1 MSCCSRKLVITEEDR
16 SHILSLYDLMTEA
29 EASDG
34 SYVIDFSATFASGK
48 WKETSIKNLP
58 QLQQDL
64 AGAKEW
70 MSKNKG
76 KVVFVQIEASESKV
90 PNADAELPNKPV
102 LEPYVL
108 SNRRAVTINN
118 YLAKIFDGWMNQKLI
133 SSRPVFEFPTPTIG
147 GPEWDPKLGS
157 GNQVYTEHQ
166 FVRVRLKLQPP
177 ETCLTGLKIDVNYYK
192 TPSPAFPCRGGH
204 TCDQALFD
212 VNFNGVTIGVAN
224 LNNAADGGDRL
235 NSFTVTAEQAK
246 KILGGQCKD
255 INISLKCKYKSCHSA
270 TPEITISKG
279 NYVYPGFP
287 RCMPSITERDDYSL
301 KHLLNT
307 DCCGNIKKS
316 NNDIKQSL
324 PDENKIQKPADLK
337 SGYVFWNEDTKQ
349 FEFSPTPLEDDGIL
363 ELPDGTNHH
372 WWVRHSLM
380 GGGHYQSESF
390 TPPVPAEVYKVGCN
404 SPDKADY
411 GGFCIWSGPKMIYK
425 NINRAAYPPYGE
437 LSRIEKWKLGR
448 NTGQVYPI
456 TMSYNGPDGHR
467 WTVLSGPGKETA
479 FYTNDSKKKNP

>member
-1 MSCCSRKLVITEEDR
+1 
-16 SHILSLYDLMTEA
+16 MTEA

-34 SYVIDFSATFASGK
+34 SYVIDFSATFQSGR

-64 AGAKEW
+64 VGAKEW

-90 PNADAELPNKPV
+90 PNRDTELANKPF
-102 LEPYVL
+102 LAEYEL

-118 YLAKIFDGWMNQKLI
+118 YLSKVFDGWLNQKLI
-133 SSRPVFEFPTPTIG
+133 PSKPVFEFPTPVIG
-147 GPEWDPKLGS
+147 GPEWDPKLGDT
-157 GNQVYTEHQ
+157 NPVYTEHQ
-166 FVRVRLKLQPP
+166 YVRVRLKLQPP
-177 ETCLTGLKIDVNYYK
+177 ETCLTGLRIDINYYK
-192 TPSPAFPCRGGH
+192 TPNSKFPCRGGH
-204 TCDQALFD
+204 SCDQALFD

-279 NYVYPGFP
+279 NYIYPDFP

-301 KHLLNT
+301 KHLLTT

-337 SGYVFWNEDTKQ
+337 KGFVYWNEDTKQ
-349 FEFSPTPLEDDGIL
+349 FEFSETELETNDMVPVEADGV
-363 ELPDGTNHH
+363 GNHN
-372 WWVRHSLM
+372 WWIRHSLL
-380 GGGHYQSESF
+380 GGNIYDSSGF
-390 TPPVPAEVYKVGCN
+390 NPAVPAEVYKIGCN

-411 GGFCIWSGPKMIYK
+411 GGFCVWSGPKMIYK

-437 LSRIEKWKLGR
+437 IVKIEKWKLGR

-456 TMSYNGPDGHR
+456 AMEWSGPDGAR
-467 WTVLSGPGKETA
+467 WKRLSGPGKDTIY
-479 FYTNDSKKKNP
+479 FTNDSKWKSS

>member
-1 MSCCSRKLVITEEDR
+1 
-16 SHILSLYDLMTEA
+16 
-29 EASDG
+29 
-34 SYVIDFSATFASGK
+34 
-48 WKETSIKNLP
+48 
-58 QLQQDL
+58 
-64 AGAKEW
+64 
-70 MSKNKG
+70 
-76 KVVFVQIEASESKV
+76 
-90 PNADAELPNKPV
+90 
-102 LEPYVL
+102 
-108 SNRRAVTINN
+108 
-118 YLAKIFDGWMNQKLI
+118 
-133 SSRPVFEFPTPTIG
+133 
-147 GPEWDPKLGS
+147 LGS

-224 LNNAADGGDRL
+224 LNNKVDGGDRL

-301 KHLLNT
+301 KHLLTT

-337 SGYVFWNEDTKQ
+337 SGYLFWNEDTKQ
-349 FEFSPTPLEDDGIL
+349 FEFSPTVVEIIGIT
-363 ELPDGTNHH
+363 ELPDGTNHT

-380 GGGHYQSESF
+380 GGGMYVSESF
-390 TPPVPAEVYKVGCN
+390 MPPVPAEVYKIGCN

-425 NINRAAYPPYGE
+425 NINRASYPPYGE
-437 LSRIEKWKLGR
+437 LSKIEKWKLGR
-448 NTGQVYPI
+448 NTGQVYPVD
-456 TMSYNGPDGHR
+456 MAWNGPDGGR
-467 WTVLSGPGKETA
+467 WTSLSGPGKETA
-479 FYTNDSKKKNP
+479 FYTNDGKKKS

>member
-1 MSCCSRKLVITEEDR
+1 
-16 SHILSLYDLMTEA
+16 MTEG

-34 SYVIDFSATFASGK
+34 SYVIDFSATFPSGR

-70 MSKNKG
+70 MAKNKG

-108 SNRRAVTINN
+108 SNRRAVTVNN
-118 YLAKIFDGWMNQKLI
+118 YLAKIFEGWMNQKLI

-147 GPEWDPKLGS
+147 GPEWDPKFGS

-224 LNNAADGGDRL
+224 LNNKVDGGDRL

-255 INISLKCKYKSCHSA
+255 INISLKCKYQSCHSA
-270 TPEITISKG
+270 TPEIIISKG

-301 KHLLNT
+301 KHLLTT

-316 NNDIKQSL
+316 NNDVKQSL
-324 PDENKIQKPADLK
+324 PDENKIPKPADLK
-337 SGYVFWNEDTKQ
+337 TGYVYWNEDTKQ
-349 FEFSPTPLEDDGIL
+349 FEFSETALPLDGGSGKGHYWI
-363 ELPDGTNHH
+363 
-372 WWVRHSLM
+372 RHSLF
-380 GGGHYQSESF
+380 GGDSF
-390 TPPVPAEVYKVGCN
+390 TSDSFTTPIPAEVYKIGCN
-404 SPDKADY
+404 SQDKVDY
-411 GGFCIWSGPKMIYK
+411 GGFCIWSGPKILYK
-425 NINRAAYPPYGE
+425 TINRNTYPPYGE
-437 LSRIEKWKLGR
+437 ISKIEKWRLGK
-448 NTGQVYPI
+448 NTGLVYPI
-456 TMSYNGPDGHR
+456 EMQHNGPDGLR
-467 WTVLSGPGKETA
+467 WGSLSGPGSQTPL
-479 FYTNDSKKKNP
+479 YTNYSNKTT